1 MIIKE
6 KIQKEIDAVIGAD
19 RFPSMSDK
27 TLMPYTSAAV
37 IELQRKANIVSMN
50 LPHSV
55 VHDTKV
61 GGISIPKDT
70 IVVPQV
76 HLCII

>member
-1 MIIKE
+1 
-6 KIQKEIDAVIGAD
+6 
-19 RFPSMSDK
+19 
-27 TLMPYTSAAV
+27 
-37 IELQRKANIVSMN
+37 
-50 LPHSV
+50 

-76 HLCII
+76 HLCIIWFI